1 MGNRGKEI
9 LLLVLA
15 VVALAFAVYTFR
27 PKQSPQAAPPAV
39 ATAQESGAD
48 ALPAGAPE
56 ADEPP
61 SATAEAGARGAGAVV
76 RNPFAEPGSGG
87 ASGGAPPELAG
98 GIAAAG
104 APSGGG
110 EETTPAAPEVAT
122 LAAGPEG
129 TEAGSFKLTGIVAG
143 PQPLALVRQGD
154 QRYFLKVGDRVGD
167 RYRVRAIRAAE
178 VELVSEADTITL
190 RMGGRQ

>member
-1 MGNRGKEI
+1 MGSRGKEI

-39 ATAQESGAD
+39 PTAQRSGAD
-48 ALPAGAPE
+48 ALSAGAPG
-56 ADEPP
+56 ADEPQ
-61 SATAEAGARGAGAVV
+61 SATAEAGAGGAGTVA
-76 RNPFAEPGSGG
+76 RDPFAEPGSGG
-87 ASGGAPPELAG
+87 ASGKAPSELAG
-98 GIAAAG
+98 AIAGAS

-110 EETTPAAPEVAT
+110 QETTPAAPEVAPS
-122 LAAGPEG
+122 AAGTEG
-129 TEAGSFKLTGIVAG
+129 TEAGGFKLTGIVAG

-154 QRYFLKVGDRVGD
+154 QRYFLKVGDRIGD
-167 RYRVRAIRAAE
+167 RYRVRAIRTTE